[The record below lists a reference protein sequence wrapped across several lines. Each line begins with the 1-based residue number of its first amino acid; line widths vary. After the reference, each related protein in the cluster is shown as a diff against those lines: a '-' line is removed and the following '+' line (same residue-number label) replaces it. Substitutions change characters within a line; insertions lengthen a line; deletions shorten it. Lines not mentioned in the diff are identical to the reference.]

1 VSVNPYLYD
10 LELILSWP
18 ENSGWVMEQIDALS
32 SVVSPSMRPR
42 LEIDSFGTIHV
53 LFRRSSSGELLYGT
67 RPVPSA
73 AIHVPSA
80 LVADSIE
87 SITPNPFNPVTE
99 IVFHLNSDEHVTLMV
114 YDLSG
119 RLVRKLLSA
128 HMSKGEHSLVWDGKT
143 DFGKGASSGVY
154 FIRLQTDR
162 GVDTRR
168 GLLIK

>member
-1 VSVNPYLYD
+1 VNPYLYD

-32 SVVSPSMRPR
+32 SV
-42 LEIDSFGTIHV
+42 
-53 LFRRSSSGELLYGT
+53 
-67 RPVPSA
+67 PSA

-87 SITPNPFNPVTE
+87 RITPNPFNPVTE
-99 IVFHLNSDEHVTLMV
+99 IVFRLNSDEHATLMV

-143 DFGKGASSGVY
+143 DFGRGASSGVY

-168 GLLIK
+168 GLMIK